1 MDMLQSL
8 FLVSSQIE
16 GIIEFR
22 DYMLKF
28 HTAVKCNEEN
38 CDLKRFLK
46 LTNEIL
52 HGDLSDYE
60 KTCNLPKSV
69 SNTM

>member
-1 MDMLQSL
+1 MFQSL

-22 DYMLKF
+22 DYMFKF

-52 HGDLSDYE
+52 HGDLSDDE
-60 KTCNLPKSV
+60 KTCLLPKSV

>member
-1 MDMLQSL
+1 MFQSL
-8 FLVSSQIE
+8 FLVSLQIE

-22 DYMLKF
+22 DYMFKF
-28 HTAVKCNEEN
+28 HTAVKCNKEN

-52 HGDLSDYE
+52 HGDLSDDG

>member
-1 MDMLQSL
+1 MDMFQSL
-8 FLVSSQIE
+8 FLVSLQIE

-22 DYMLKF
+22 DYMFKF
-28 HTAVKCNEEN
+28 HTAVKCKEEN

-52 HGDLSDYE
+52 HGDLSDDG